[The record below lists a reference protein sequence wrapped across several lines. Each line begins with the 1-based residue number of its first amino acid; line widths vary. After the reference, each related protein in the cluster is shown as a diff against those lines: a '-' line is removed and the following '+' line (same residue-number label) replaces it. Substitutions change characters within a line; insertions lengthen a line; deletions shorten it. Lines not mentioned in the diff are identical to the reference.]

1 MIRWTSED
9 ICFEDEGNLDRFGIS
24 CQHLLFVHQLVD
36 MATDFMFGHGIW
48 LWVGR
53 DTEDGEE
60 TGTIFVFGIVGCK
73 RKMVT

>member
-1 MIRWTSED
+1 MKEILTGLVYRVN
-9 ICFEDEGNLDRFGIS
+9 IFF
-24 CQHLLFVHQLVD
+24 FVHQLVD